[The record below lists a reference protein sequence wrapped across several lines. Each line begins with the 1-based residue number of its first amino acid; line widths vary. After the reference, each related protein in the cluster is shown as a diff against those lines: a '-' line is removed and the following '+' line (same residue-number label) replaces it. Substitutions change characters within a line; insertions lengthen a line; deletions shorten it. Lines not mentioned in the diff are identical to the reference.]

1 MRDGVNQ
8 GKRRLNFLPKDEK
21 FFEYFHQQSS
31 ILCQAATLLLSG
43 LQGGYESMCQI
54 SKRMEVLERNGDDV
68 THRLFDRLR
77 QTFITPF
84 DPEDIQSLA
93 TALDNVLDTVEDAA
107 FRIVAYRIDP
117 IPEAAVEL
125 GGMIASCCRALDKA
139 LHALEAKRSVLEDC
153 IEVNR
158 LEEQADAVERTM
170 LAKLF
175 SSGTDAIA
183 LIKLKELYELLES
196 ATDRCEDVADVI
208 QNIAVKNM

>member
-1 MRDGVNQ
+1 
-8 GKRRLNFLPKDEK
+8 LNLLPKDEK
-21 FFEYFHQQSS
+21 FFEYFHQQST
-31 ILCQAATLLLSG
+31 ILCQASTLLLSG
-43 LQGGYESMCQI
+43 LQGGYDSMCQI

-93 TALDNVLDTVEDAA
+93 TSLDDVLDTVEDAT

-117 IPEAAVEL
+117 IPAAAIEL
-125 GGMIASCCRALDKA
+125 GKMIASCCRALDKA
-139 LHALEAKRSVLEDC
+139 LHALEAKRSVMEDC

-158 LEEQADAVERTM
+158 LEEEADAVERAM
-170 LAKLF
+170 LANLF
-175 SSGTDAIA
+175 SSGVDAIA

-208 QNIAVKNM
+208 QNIAVKNL

>member
-1 MRDGVNQ
+1 
-8 GKRRLNFLPKDEK
+8 
-21 FFEYFHQQSS
+21 
-31 ILCQAATLLLSG
+31 
-43 LQGGYESMCQI
+43 MCQI

-93 TALDNVLDTVEDAA
+93 TSLDDVLDTVEDAT
-107 FRIVAYRIDP
+107 FRIVAYQIDP
-117 IPEAAVEL
+117 IPAPAIAL
-125 GGMIASCCRALDKA
+125 GEMIASCCQALDKA
-139 LHALEAKRSVLEDC
+139 LHALEEKRSVMEDC
-153 IEVNR
+153 IEINR

-170 LAKLF
+170 LANLF
-175 SSGTDAIA
+175 SSGTDAII

-208 QNIAVKNM
+208 QNIAVKNL